1 MGSVNSN
8 ERKQTNLHAVILQLV
23 SKELSH
29 PLIISE
35 SATLKMGGYSFCWT
49 SSVSCSGPSPTF
61 YALFSM
67 ADTGSVETLVL
78 QFL

>member
-8 ERKQTNLHAVILQLV
+8 ERKQTNLHAVTLQLV

-35 SATLKMGGYSFCWT
+35 SATLKMGGYSCWT
-49 SSVSCSGPSPTF
+49 SSVSCSGLSPPF
-61 YALFSM
+61 
-67 ADTGSVETLVL
+67 
-78 QFL
+78 